1 MFQNAD
7 EETQEPQWLSAGT
20 ENIPENNNLY
30 VFSNL
35 CVLKKKKKRKTEQN
49 LNRNNCTESVKTKCS
64 HCG

>member
-30 VFSNL
+30 VFFNL
-35 CVLKKKKKRKTEQN
+35 CVLKKKKEKKNRTEP
-49 LNRNNCTESVKTKCS
+49 E
-64 HCG
+64 